1 MVTPGRCGVHKP
13 AANVVT
19 RPSWGAQIS
28 NEHPEQQRMGHVMKI
43 TPWLIGDE
51 VPYSIGGG
59 SAVAMGSAGNMQS
72 IQVGG
77 GWNNN
82 LVCGNKSMTNT
93 LENQLN
99 GTSTLF
105 ALMITCGCI
114 KNHDWG

>member
-1 MVTPGRCGVHKP
+1 
-13 AANVVT
+13 
-19 RPSWGAQIS
+19 
-28 NEHPEQQRMGHVMKI
+28 MGHVMKI